1 LKCFVL
7 VAAAAMGVPG
17 CASGGGT
24 KPGVFRHPP
33 RPLPEREPIRAVWVA
48 RFHYRYAD
56 DVTTIMRNCA
66 ALGFNTVL
74 WQVRGEATLAYPSDY
89 EPWGRE
95 FGFADPGFDPLELAV
110 REAHAN
116 GLRIEA
122 WVNVMPGW
130 RGKTPP
136 PMPEQ
141 IYNRCPEWFMYD
153 VGGRRQPLN
162 DDYVIVNP
170 CLPEVR
176 EHVVLV
182 FRDLVQR
189 YDVDGLHLDY
199 VRYAW
204 EGTPDARTRYP
215 GDPRTLELYARQ
227 TGLTP
232 AEDPAAWDHWRANQ
246 LTRLAQEIR
255 SMLEQERPGAT
266 LTAAVWRDPVDG
278 YRSYLQNAAAW
289 LRAGLLD
296 AAMPM
301 AYAEQVSDV
310 VRSIESYRIAAPGK
324 RIVPGLGI
332 YKHKSAEQIRA
343 QLTQCTQWGG
353 DFALFS
359 YESLEAVH
367 GDRAKK
373 PDAKSQRERQMRRDA
388 VLQAT
393 SR

>member
-1 LKCFVL
+1 
-7 VAAAAMGVPG
+7 
-17 CASGGGT
+17 
-24 KPGVFRHPP
+24 
-33 RPLPEREPIRAVWVA
+33 
-48 RFHYRYAD
+48 
-56 DVTTIMRNCA
+56 
-66 ALGFNTVL
+66 
-74 WQVRGEATLAYPSDY
+74 
-89 EPWGRE
+89 
-95 FGFADPGFDPLELAV
+95 
-110 REAHAN
+110 
-116 GLRIEA
+116 
-122 WVNVMPGW
+122 
-130 RGKTPP
+130 
-136 PMPEQ
+136 
-141 IYNRCPEWFMYD
+141 
-153 VGGRRQPLN
+153 
-162 DDYVIVNP
+162 
-170 CLPEVR
+170 
-176 EHVVLV
+176 
-182 FRDLVQR
+182 
-189 YDVDGLHLDY
+189 
-199 VRYAW
+199 
-204 EGTPDARTRYP
+204 
-215 GDPRTLELYARQ
+215 
-227 TGLTP
+227 
-232 AEDPAAWDHWRANQ
+232 
-246 LTRLAQEIR
+246 
-255 SMLEQERPGAT
+255 